1 MGEGKVRVEEHSV
14 SGDEVVARVKEIAK
28 EGNARRII
36 LKNEDGK
43 TLIEVPLNVGVGVA
57 AGVVLL
63 TPVLAAIGALAALA
77 TNLTLTVERED

>member
-63 TPVLAAIGALAALA
+63 APVLAAIGALAALA

>member
-1 MGEGKVRVEEHSV
+1 MGEGKVRIEEHSV
-14 SGDEVVARVKEIAK
+14 SGDEVVAKVKEIAK

-63 TPVLAAIGALAALA
+63 APVLAAIGALAALA
-77 TNLTLTVERED
+77 TNLTLAVERED